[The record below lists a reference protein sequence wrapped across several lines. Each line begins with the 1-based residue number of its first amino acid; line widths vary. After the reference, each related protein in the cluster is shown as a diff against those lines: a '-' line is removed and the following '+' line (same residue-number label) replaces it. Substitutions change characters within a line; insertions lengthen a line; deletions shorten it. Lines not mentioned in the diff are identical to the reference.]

1 MRAERKFPFS
11 MELSMVKSKKEVYF
25 WKPPCSGDRFESVQ
39 IPHKQLA
46 VHDFLTKLNTINC
59 CSKRSQQCKISSV
72 DGRYLVLRGIE
83 RFQWIQNYY
92 EVFLNHYYYRVFAFL
107 MKKWY
112 FFHFFCEILPKV
124 DKIPLTIDRI
134 KK

>member
-1 MRAERKFPFS
+1 MRAERTFPFS
-11 MELSMVKSKKEVYF
+11 MDLLMVKSKKEVYF
-25 WKPPCSGDRFESVQ
+25 WKPPCSGDRFDSVQ

-83 RFQWIQNYY
+83 RFQWIQNYC
-92 EVFLNHYYYRVFAFL
+92 EVFLNRDHRYVFAFL
-107 MKKWY
+107 LKKWY
-112 FFHFFCEILPKV
+112 FFHFCMKNEQK
-124 DKIPLTIDRI
+124 LT
-134 KK
+134 KYL